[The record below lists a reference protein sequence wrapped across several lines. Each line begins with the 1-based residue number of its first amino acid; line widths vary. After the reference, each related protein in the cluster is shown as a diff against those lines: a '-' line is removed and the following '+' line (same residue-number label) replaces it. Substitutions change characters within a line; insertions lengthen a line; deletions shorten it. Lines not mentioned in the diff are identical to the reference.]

1 MTDGHEFDREG
12 IYHIRVKGNLDK
24 KWSAWFDG
32 FTITP
37 QGNEETLLIGSV
49 ANQAALHDLLGKIR
63 DIGLPLLSVKRIKT
77 EERRRFSSLDLDI

>member
-1 MTDGHEFDREG
+1 MTNEHEFDREE
-12 IYHIRVKGNLDK
+12 IYRIRVKGNLDE

-37 QGNEETLLIGSV
+37 QANEETLLVGSV

-63 DIGLPLLSVKRIKT
+63 DIGLPLLSIERIKT
-77 EERRRFSSLDLDI
+77 EEG